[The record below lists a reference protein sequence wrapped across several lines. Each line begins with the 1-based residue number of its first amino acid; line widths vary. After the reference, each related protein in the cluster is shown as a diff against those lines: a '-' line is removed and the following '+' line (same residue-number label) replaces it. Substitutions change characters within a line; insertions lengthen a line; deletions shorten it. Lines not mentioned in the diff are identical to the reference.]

1 MPKLGGISLILPLLF
16 GLMIATAQPADDD
29 KQLGR
34 LKGVVGFA
42 AAADAPLHQIFGR
55 ELIPDDDY
63 AITRGNSA
71 AVLALP
77 DSSLVAIGQNT
88 RVRVGAFNETADGP
102 GSTIAVEQGTLR
114 FDIHRPEGGA
124 ANYHF
129 TTTTSQ
135 IAVRGTVGLLS
146 VLGGN
151 TTVACLVC
159 AADSVTV
166 SVGAQT
172 IALATGQLVTVSAL
186 GAVVTGTVTT
196 TALAGFSG
204 ASVST
209 AAASGPAAATAGV
222 SGVSSAAASAA
233 GVSASGAAAGSAAAA
248 GAATAGV
255 AGVSTGA
262 VVAGAAAAAAAGVA
276 VSATAAKSTPSPA
289 PQANLQ
295 LQSAAKPATPA
306 PAPAAEV
313 LRPPGGRR

>member
-1 MPKLGGISLILPLLF
+1 MHGNSGKLSGALVAMSVFF
-16 GLMIATAQPADDD
+16 GLLIATALPADDD

-42 AAADAPLHQIFGR
+42 TAPDATLHQIFGK

-63 AITRGNSA
+63 AITGDRSA
-71 AVLALP
+71 GILTLP
-77 DSSLVAIGQNT
+77 DSSIVAIGEKT
-88 RVRVGAFNETADGP
+88 RVRVGAFNQTATGP
-102 GSTIAVEQGTLR
+102 GSTITVEQGTLR
-114 FDIHRPEGGA
+114 FDIHRPVGGT

-129 TTTTSQ
+129 QTNTSQ

-166 SVGAQT
+166 TVGTQT
-172 IALATGQLVTVSAL
+172 LTLLTGQLVTVSAL

-209 AAASGPAAATAGV
+209 AAATGPAVATAGV
-222 SGVSSAAASAA
+222 SGVSTAAASAA
-233 GVSASGAAAGSAAAA
+233 GAAGGAAA
-248 GAATAGV
+248 GAAGA
-255 AGVSTGA
+255 ATGA
-262 VVAGAAAAAAAGVA
+262 VVGGAAAAAAVGVA
-276 VSATAAKSTPSPA
+276 ASSLAAKATP
-289 PQANLQ
+289 
-295 LQSAAKPATPA
+295 TPA
-306 PAPAAEV
+306 PANNTNLQVTGAKTAPAPASV
-313 LRPPGGRR
+313 DPPHSLGGRH